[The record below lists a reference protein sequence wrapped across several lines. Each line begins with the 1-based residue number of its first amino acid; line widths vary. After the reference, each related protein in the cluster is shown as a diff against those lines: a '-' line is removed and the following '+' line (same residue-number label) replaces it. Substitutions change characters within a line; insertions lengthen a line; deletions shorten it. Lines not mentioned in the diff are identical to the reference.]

1 MGDTGIDT
9 NSCFFHDPLVTIPYD
24 TVNMNHRKIVQY
36 RTLGDSVDVVGGH
49 GSHVVCW
56 DLVWVVSVL
65 GFLLIIFCY
74 FFSVW

>member
-56 DLVWVVSVL
+56 DDGDVVL
-65 GFLLIIFCY
+65 MWCMDWGFY
-74 FFSVW
+74 